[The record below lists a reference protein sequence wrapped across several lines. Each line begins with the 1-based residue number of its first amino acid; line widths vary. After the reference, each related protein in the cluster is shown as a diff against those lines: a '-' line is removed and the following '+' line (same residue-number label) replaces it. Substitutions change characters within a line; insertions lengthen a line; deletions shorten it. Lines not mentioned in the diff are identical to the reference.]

1 MPPAIVW
8 RTSTDL
14 LTVITSLSIAVMVS
28 APLATPASDGPL
40 STRIELSFGSAPSSG
55 CSGSMRASLIAT
67 TVQVPTCPAIFTV
80 WPTRKPMAFQS
91 KPARTIV
98 PPLLPFGVTVK
109 LLVT

>member
-1 MPPAIVW
+1 
-8 RTSTDL
+8 
-14 LTVITSLSIAVMVS
+14 
-28 APLATPASDGPL
+28 
-40 STRIELSFGSAPSSG
+40 
-55 CSGSMRASLIAT
+55 MRASLIAT